1 MRRSLFLLLLTLS
14 FAACKNAFVLD
25 IRSLVL
31 DKNRPVVFGEKG
43 DLLINGLPDS
53 ALSIAYDPGDSSWS
67 WRLLHPLYCKLNNKT
82 QNALPLDSIVTI
94 RVGTL
99 QYSMQTLEKQ
109 IAPYAG
115 NRSRV
120 KYIGLRE
127 ALEGSNEHPGA
138 IPGEWK
144 SVLAVNKADRKLILL
159 DEAITVQL
167 KDGRTVGYQRT
178 GKIRAA
184 TLDISFF
191 HVLSSLVLLKKG
203 QKDLYQVKD
212 TTFYC
217 AVKPL
222 FTPFGASRITLAETA
237 VGNETALKAQFDKY
251 FRVVIPA
258 KAVDT
263 LVSANTNIPVSIT
276 QKMHASIAE
285 NELNVTNI
293 SNNNA
298 APLATIDKSL
308 TLTTTNPMLQN
319 GDYHWSKSNKGVA
332 IDFLPLLLVY
342 AFGIGMVLLNTRD
355 DIFEHNPN
363 NDEKKY
369 WRPYYLLLLTI
380 LFLLL
385 LGRIVIGYNL
395 SYTAPYFTF
404 ALPTAVLVGPLLLL
418 AVILC
423 WSAFRLVIAGSRG
436 FPTGLAVVFLLFFLV
451 GYWWFARRQ
460 FPYYYEAFRTGFHWL
475 AFAGNEISYQT
486 ICTLLVLLFI
496 LLIALLNHAWTKV
509 VLLAGFFLFIISFI
523 VSGKNSYSV
532 ALLLLVIGLLSVFA
546 HTRWAVLANRAKF
559 VNRAA
564 LVLRLILIPLLIVL
578 FFAVVLKNDPG
589 YMINFLGFALL
600 IIFATLWFY
609 SYNPDADPDV
619 TQSKLK
625 KERNLSVAL
634 MLGLLAL
641 VSWAGL
647 SIAHRYDPLNTSRFG
662 SRMTAFFDFGT
673 IRDFGTRASEQQA
686 QFFAEVAPLVIPG
699 HANAYDPI
707 HPGIAGF
714 TDPVVK
720 NDLSAPFGLISFFG
734 RYWFVAVAALIFLWT
749 LLLLAVCT
757 MALAPF
763 GLQRRDACS
772 LTSYGLIR
780 LYCVSV
786 VVGSGLWLL
795 ASYYGLLPFT
805 GRLIFGLGQDS
816 MGEAFETVFLFA
828 FMGLVAPHEPYG
840 EPKTRNV

>member
-1 MRRSLFLLLLTLS
+1 MRRHLSLLLLTLS
-14 FAACKNAFVLD
+14 FVACKHAFVLD

-31 DKNRPVVFGEKG
+31 DKSRPVIIGGKG
-43 DLLINGLPDS
+43 DLLVTGLPDS
-53 ALSIAYDPGDSSWS
+53 ALSITYDPTDNSWS
-67 WRLLHPLYCKLNNKT
+67 WQLLHPGYCKLNNKT

-94 RVGTL
+94 SIGAQRYPML
-99 QYSMQTLEKQ
+99 SLEKQ
-109 IAPYAG
+109 LAPYAG

-127 ALEGSNEHPGA
+127 ALEGCNEHPA
-138 IPGEWK
+138 DCK
-144 SVLAVNKADRKLILL
+144 SILAVNKNDRKLILL
-159 DEAITVQL
+159 DETITVQL
-167 KDGRTVGYQRT
+167 KDGRTVGYQRS
-178 GKIRAA
+178 GKVHGA

-191 HVLSSLVLLKKG
+191 HVLSSLVLLKKDE
-203 QKDLYQVKD
+203 KELYQVKD

-222 FTPFGASRITLAETA
+222 FTPFGASKITLSETP

-251 FRVVIPA
+251 YRVVIPA

-263 LVSANTNIPVSIT
+263 LVNAAAAIPVSIT
-276 QKMHASIAE
+276 QKMHASISE
-285 NELNVTNI
+285 NELNVPNL

-298 APLATIDKSL
+298 APLATIDKTL
-308 TLTTTNPMLQN
+308 TLTTTNPLLQN
-319 GDYHWSKSNKGVA
+319 GDYRWTRADNGVA
-332 IDFLPLLLVY
+332 IDFGPLLLVF
-342 AFGIGMVLLNTRD
+342 AFGIWMVWLITGD
-355 DIFEHNPN
+355 DIFEHKPSN
-363 NDEKKY
+363 NEKKY
-369 WRPYYLLLLTI
+369 WRPYYLLLLTV

-395 SYTAPYFTF
+395 SYTAPYFPF
-404 ALPTAVLVGPLLLL
+404 ALPTAVLVGPLMLL

-423 WSAFRLVIAGSRG
+423 WCAFRLVRAGSAG
-436 FPTGLAVVFLLFFLV
+436 FPSGLAIVFLLFFGV
-451 GYWWFARRQ
+451 GFWWFARHQ
-460 FPYYYEAFRTGFHWL
+460 FPYYYDAFATGFHWL
-475 AFAGNEISYQT
+475 AFAGNEICYQT
-486 ICTLLVLLFI
+486 ICTLGVLLLI
-496 LLIALLNHAWTKV
+496 LLVALLNDAWTRL
-509 VLLAGFFLFIISFI
+509 VLIGGLLFFILIFI

-532 ALLLLVIGLLSVFA
+532 AVLLSVIGLLAGF
-546 HTRWAVLANRAKF
+546 TNTKWAILESQAKF
-559 VNRAA
+559 MKRAVFV
-564 LVLRLILIPLLIVL
+564 VLLILVPLVIVL
-578 FFAVVLKNDPG
+578 PAVALKNDLG

-600 IIFATLWFY
+600 IVFATLWFY
-609 SYNPDADPDV
+609 SYNPDAHIGV
-619 TQSKLK
+619 TKAK
-625 KERNLSVAL
+625 MMKERALSVVL
-634 MLGLLAL
+634 MVGLLAL
-641 VSWAGL
+641 VSWAGI
-647 SIAHRYDPLNTSRFG
+647 SIAHKYDPLNTSRFG

-686 QFFAEVAPLVIPG
+686 QFFAEVAPLVVPG

-707 HPGIAGF
+707 HPGISGF

-734 RYWFVAVAALIFLWT
+734 KYWYVAVAGLIFLWAA
-749 LLLLAVCT
+749 LLLAVCT

-763 GLQRRDACS
+763 GLHRRDACS

-786 VVGSGLWLL
+786 VVGSGLWLV

-828 FMGLVAPHEPYG
+828 FMGLVAPIRSHG
-840 EPKTRNV
+840 ESKPQNV